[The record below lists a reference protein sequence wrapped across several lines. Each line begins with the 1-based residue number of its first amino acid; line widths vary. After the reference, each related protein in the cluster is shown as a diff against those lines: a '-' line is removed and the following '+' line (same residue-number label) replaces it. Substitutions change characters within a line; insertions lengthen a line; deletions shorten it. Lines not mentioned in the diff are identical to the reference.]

1 MRNGVQAKNVRWLF
15 TRSLQTPLMCGAN
28 AAKVSVLAVLNK
40 LTNQLTVKCLQL
52 GLTEWVA
59 TMRETLIFGSKCT
72 LNPVPNASLVLK
84 RTKDAC
90 IWLAEIASM
99 NFVGFVWVTTGIT
112 LQKQARDSATPG
124 MTWLLLAEARMLTIS
139 ICWSVKWRKSS
150 IFQTGTSL
158 TRRRLSL
165 QRRGLRK

>member
-1 MRNGVQAKNVRWLF
+1 
-15 TRSLQTPLMCGAN
+15 
-28 AAKVSVLAVLNK
+28 
-40 LTNQLTVKCLQL
+40 
-52 GLTEWVA
+52 
-59 TMRETLIFGSKCT
+59 
-72 LNPVPNASLVLK
+72 
-84 RTKDAC
+84 
-90 IWLAEIASM
+90 
-99 NFVGFVWVTTGIT
+99 
-112 LQKQARDSATPG
+112 